1 MRARWLNGEELG
13 GRLCDA
19 FYQNLPLYNFSIKKQ
34 ELNNVVNLHFI
45 NDKCKYRINKVEM
58 GMPVRIYPGAKLLK
72 QDE

>member
-1 MRARWLNGEELG
+1 MRARWLSGEGLG

-19 FYQNLPLYNFSIKKQ
+19 FYQNLPLYNFSITKQ

-58 GMPVRIYPGAKLLK
+58 GIASKDLSRRETIKAG
-72 QDE
+72 